1 MQRLSGLVLMAAG
14 LAVGL
19 VTFEGT
25 AGSLSADEKSGGS
38 SIRGV
43 DAGQRLQLEV
53 LARAAA
59 EARVPALE
67 RGGLKSI
74 AALPGAQI
82 RQGSL
87 LGSLDDREAALTV
100 ELAER
105 DLEAARQKRESSK
118 KVEIAEAAV
127 QEGRRQLDEATE
139 EAQATEQAA
148 VDESSVQLS
157 RKMEELAE
165 DRLERARVAR
175 EQSERSVPAA
185 EWFALQNER
194 EQARIRTAAAERE
207 RGVAALRSRA
217 AHALVERQRASLQ
230 RLELQLMEAKADREA
245 ELIQL
250 QNLQTTLEIARA
262 RFDRRQLLAP
272 FDGVVVEQFKQ
283 PGEWCEAGEAV
294 LRVLQLNPLHLE
306 GFAPADA
313 ATRLRPGQKINAEL
327 VVETRGKPPAAEP
340 VLPKQ
345 KLEGRLIFV
354 SPEVDALNRQVRV
367 RAEVDN
373 PELRVRPGEN
383 LLMHVWL
390 TE

>member
-1 MQRLSGLVLMAAG
+1 MQRLSDLILMAA
-14 LAVGL
+14 AVAVAL
-19 VTFEGT
+19 VTFEHT
-25 AGSLSADEKSGGS
+25 ALRVSADEKPAESLR
-38 SIRGV
+38 RGA
-43 DAGQRLQLEV
+43 DAGEGLRLEV

-67 RGGLKSI
+67 RGSLKSI
-74 AALPGAQI
+74 VALPGAQI
-82 RQGSL
+82 LRGSH

-105 DLEAARQKRESSK
+105 DLEAARHKRESSK

-148 VDESSVQLS
+148 VDESSVQLA
-157 RKMEELAE
+157 RKMEELAD

-175 EQSERSVPAA
+175 GQSERSVPAA

-194 EQARIRTAAAERE
+194 DQAEIRTAAAERE
-207 RGVAALRSRA
+207 RAVAALRARA

-250 QNLQTTLEIARA
+250 RNLQTTLEIARA
-262 RFDRRQLLAP
+262 RFERRQLMAP
-272 FDGVVVEQFKQ
+272 CDGVVVEQFKQ

-306 GFAPADA
+306 GFAPADT
-313 ATRLRPGQKINAEL
+313 ATLLRPGQEVSAEL
-327 VVETRGKPPAAEP
+327 IVETRGSPPAAES
-340 VLPKQ
+340 VLPRH
-345 KLEGRLIFV
+345 KLKGRLIFV
-354 SPEVDALNRQVRV
+354 SPEVDALNRQVRI

-383 LLMHVWL
+383 LLMHVQL
-390 TE
+390 KE

>member
-19 VTFEGT
+19 VTFEVT

-217 AHALVERQRASLQ
+217 AHALVERQ
-230 RLELQLMEAKADREA
+230 LMEAKADREA